1 MNLIVQTPDERLAA
15 LTKPILEPVTQFKL
29 TADDWLVVCAGF
41 EDRAL
46 GVLQNAVSGGDS
58 FNVLI
63 VDYRP
68 FVPENKLNT
77 IRTICENAHLDVI
90 EMFYNREEPAGFGAA
105 LIEKL
110 SFVTG
115 RIFVDIS
122 TMSRLLIVQTLVALG
137 RRSTGFEGCLVAY
150 AEAKKYPPTREE
162 AEKELAR
169 CESDPTFSTL
179 FLSSGVFEITIV
191 PELSSHA
198 PAGAQTRLIAFP
210 SLDAHQL
217 TALRNEVQP
226 SRFSFI
232 EGVPPGAQNQWRQ
245 QLISQLNCLAEIHDA
260 ERTETSTL
268 DYRETLDALLKLYS
282 EHTVRDRLLLSP
294 TGSKMQTVAAGIF
307 RAMITDVQIVYP
319 TPQRFCKPDRYTL
332 GIGPLHLLPLSLFS
346 TGLETPAAV
355 G

>member
-15 LTKPILEPVTQFKL
+15 LTKPILEPVTQFEL
-29 TADDWLVVCAGF
+29 TADDWLIVCAGF

-46 GVLQNAVSGGDS
+46 GVLQNAVSGGNR

-68 FVPENKLNT
+68 FFPENRLNA
-77 IRTICENAHLDVI
+77 IRTICQDAHLNGI
-90 EMFYNREEPAGFGAA
+90 ELLYNREEPAGFGAA

-110 SFVTG
+110 SFVAG

-122 TMSRLLIVQTLVALG
+122 AMSRLLIVQTLVALG
-137 RRSTGFEGCLVAY
+137 TRSIGFEGCLVAY

-162 AEKELAR
+162 AGMELAR
-169 CESDPTFSTL
+169 CESDPTFSIL
-179 FLSSGVFEITIV
+179 FLSSGVFEITVV
-191 PELSSHA
+191 PELSSPA

-217 TALRNEVQP
+217 TALRVEVQP

-232 EGVPPGAQNQWRQ
+232 EGVPPSAENKWRQ
-245 QLISQLNCLAEIHDA
+245 QVIAQLNCLDQVQDA

-282 EHTVRDRLLLSP
+282 EHSLRDRLVLSP

-307 RAMITDVQIVYP
+307 RAIIADVQIAYP
-319 TPQRFCKPDRYTL
+319 TPHGFRKPDGYTL
-332 GIGPLHLLPLSLFS
+332 GIGPLHLLPLSPFS
-346 TGLETPAAV
+346 NALEAPAAV
-355 G
+355 R